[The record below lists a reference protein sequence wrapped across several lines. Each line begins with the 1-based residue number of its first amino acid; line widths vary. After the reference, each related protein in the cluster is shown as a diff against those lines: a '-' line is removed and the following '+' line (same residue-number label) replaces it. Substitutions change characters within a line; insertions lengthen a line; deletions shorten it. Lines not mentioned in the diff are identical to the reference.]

1 MGWISAWDRQSS
13 IPRRGRAAPSCGAK
27 ICGAKICGAKICGAK
42 ICGAKICGA
51 KTSNSCGHY

>member
-42 ICGAKICGA
+42 
-51 KTSNSCGHY
+51 TSNSCGHY